1 MAYFRLADSEPVFRS
16 LDGWLRRRRLRQV
29 RWKGWTTTAAKR
41 HNLRIRGISE
51 SNARKMGR

>member
-16 LDGWLRRRRLRQV
+16 LDGWLRRHLRQV
-29 RWKGWTTTAAKR
+29 PWKGWTTTTAKR
-41 HNLRIRGISE
+41 HNLRIHGISE